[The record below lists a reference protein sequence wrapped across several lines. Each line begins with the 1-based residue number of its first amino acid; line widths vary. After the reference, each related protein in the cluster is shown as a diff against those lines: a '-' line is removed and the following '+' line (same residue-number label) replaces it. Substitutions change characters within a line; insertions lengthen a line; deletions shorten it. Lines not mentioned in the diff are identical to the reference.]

1 MMESRRAA
9 AGPRAPTRFHARKV
23 NEVHGAPFSS
33 DEYRG
38 TREKETRRRRGPVKR
53 RRAVGSN
60 WGGGIVVL
68 FREKGCFEKREEER
82 GEEGKGC
89 IF

>member
-33 DEYRG
+33 DEHRG

-60 WGGGIVVL
+60 WGRNRGPL
-68 FREKGCFEKREEER
+68 SRKRV
-82 GEEGKGC
+82 
-89 IF
+89 F